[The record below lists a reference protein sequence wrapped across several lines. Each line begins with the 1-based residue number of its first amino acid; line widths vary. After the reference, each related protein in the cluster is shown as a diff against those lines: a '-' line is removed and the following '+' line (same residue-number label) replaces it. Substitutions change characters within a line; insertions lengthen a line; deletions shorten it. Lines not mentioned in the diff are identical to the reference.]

1 MVFEEMPKMTTKLF
15 DNAQWLGGFFVTM
28 TAILSVTVF
37 LFTSFQ
43 TKGDF
48 QDYKNGVEKRLDRIE
63 TKLDTALSRA
73 AP

>member
-1 MVFEEMPKMTTKLF
+1 MSPKSLF
-15 DNAQWLGGFFVTM
+15 DNAQWLGGFFITA

-63 TKLDTALSRA
+63 TKLDVVLSRGEK
-73 AP
+73 